1 MIQLRTVAVSTSFAL
16 LLCGAA
22 AHSSPANPEA
32 KPGDAQQN
40 YVTPSRVPASSL
52 SRTYKPLDVPV
63 TEGPRPEGSQP
74 GSKMGNVPQG
84 YACQFDEDCKP
95 ASSPGISVY
104 CKGAPPIGQCA
115 TRLGGAIL
123 RR

>member
-40 YVTPSRVPASSL
+40 YVTPSRVPASSP
-52 SRTYKPLDVPV
+52 SRVYKPLDVPAPPTV
-63 TEGPRPEGSQP
+63 TEEPQP
-74 GSKMGNVPQG
+74 GAKMRNVPQG
-84 YACQFDEDCKP
+84 NACQFDEDCKP
-95 ASSPGISVY
+95 TSSPGKGVY